1 MGLDKNKLKQGLIDN
16 YNSGAQ
22 DGERTQQDS
31 SKEMA
36 RVIVDY
42 ASDAEL
48 IIVGSPPLIPVP
60 PPAVPTPDASVMGK
74 KVKVATAKSGEKV
87 LQSGIDGSFTAQ
99 DPTLM
104 LMATAIQSY
113 VPMSFTAFNNKS
125 ILPPTINV
133 TGAAVMAVPP
143 LLSPASAK
151 GMAGG
156 SVEDVS
162 DVMATAIH
170 TAFIATLFTGSV
182 VHLSSGAVI
191 PGLISG
197 TLI

>member
-60 PPAVPTPDASVMGK
+60 PPAVPTPDGSVMGK

-113 VPMSFTAFNNKS
+113 VPMSFTAFGNKS
-125 ILPPTINV
+125 KTINV

>member
-60 PPAVPTPDASVMGK
+60 PPAVPTPDGSVMGK
-74 KVKVATAKSGEKV
+74 KVKVATIK
-87 LQSGIDGSFTAQ
+87 
-99 DPTLM
+99 
-104 LMATAIQSY
+104 
-113 VPMSFTAFNNKS
+113 PM
-125 ILPPTINV
+125 
-133 TGAAVMAVPP
+133 
-143 LLSPASAK
+143 
-151 GMAGG
+151 
-156 SVEDVS
+156 
-162 DVMATAIH
+162 
-170 TAFIATLFTGSV
+170 
-182 VHLSSGAVI
+182 
-191 PGLISG
+191 
-197 TLI
+197 

>member
-1 MGLDKNKLKQGLIDN
+1 MDKNKLKQGLIDN

-113 VPMSFTAFNNKS
+113 VPMSFTAFGNKS
-125 ILPPTINV
+125 KTINV

-170 TAFIATLFTGSV
+170 TAFLATLFTGSV
-182 VHLSSGAVI
+182 VHLSSGDVL
-191 PGLISG
+191 PGVISG

>member
-113 VPMSFTAFNNKS
+113 VPMSFTAFGNKS
-125 ILPPTINV
+125 KTVNV

-182 VHLSSGAVI
+182 VHISSGAVI
-191 PGLISG
+191 PGIISG

>member
-113 VPMSFTAFNNKS
+113 VPMSFTAFGNKS
-125 ILPPTINV
+125 KTVNV

>member
-60 PPAVPTPDASVMGK
+60 PPAVPTPDGSVMGK

-113 VPMSFTAFNNKS
+113 VPMSFTAFGNKS
-125 ILPPTINV
+125 KTINV

-182 VHLSSGAVI
+182 VHLSSGAVL
-191 PGLISG
+191 PGVISG

>member
-113 VPMSFTAFNNKS
+113 VPMSFTAFGNKS
-125 ILPPTINV
+125 KTVNV

-170 TAFIATLFTGSV
+170 TAFLATLFTGSV

-191 PGLISG
+191 PGVISG

>member
-113 VPMSFTAFNNKS
+113 VPMSFTAFGNKS
-125 ILPPTINV
+125 KTINV

-170 TAFIATLFTGSV
+170 TAFLATLFTGSV
-182 VHLSSGAVI
+182 VHLSSGAVL
-191 PGLISG
+191 PGVISG

>member
-113 VPMSFTAFNNKS
+113 VPMSFTAFGNKS
-125 ILPPTINV
+125 KTINV

>member
-113 VPMSFTAFNNKS
+113 VPMSFTAFGNKS
-125 ILPPTINV
+125 KTINV

-182 VHLSSGAVI
+182 VHLSSGAVL
-191 PGLISG
+191 PGVISG